1 MKYLIYFFLICILV
15 SCEDLFLRFK
25 YENYLCSKNI
35 YEINKISILGN
46 KVGTP
51 IQIFI
56 REKQYNFK
64 ISEISKKEI
73 VLTHF
78 NPNISLKI
86 DRILAK
92 ITGVNQRNTFS
103 LVCKKE
109 AFRI

>member
-1 MKYLIYFFLICILV
+1 MKNLIYFFLVFILV

-25 YENYLCSKNI
+25 YENYLCSQNI
-35 YEINKISILGN
+35 YEINKISIVGN

-56 REKQYNFK
+56 KDKQYNFK
-64 ISEISKKEI
+64 ISKISKEEI
-73 VLTHF
+73 VLTHI

-92 ITGVNQRNTFS
+92 IVGINQRNTFS

>member
-1 MKYLIYFFLICILV
+1 MKNLIYFFLVFILV

-25 YENYLCSKNI
+25 YENYLCSQNI
-35 YEINKISILGN
+35 YEINKISIVGN

-56 REKQYNFK
+56 KDKQYNFK
-64 ISEISKKEI
+64 ISKISKEEI
-73 VLTHF
+73 VLTHI

-92 ITGVNQRNTFS
+92 IAGINQRNTFS

>member
-1 MKYLIYFFLICILV
+1 MKNLIFFFIICILV

-25 YENYLCSKNI
+25 YENYLCSQNI
-35 YEINKISILGN
+35 YEINKISIVGN

-56 REKQYNFK
+56 KDKQYNFK
-64 ISEISKKEI
+64 ISEISRDEI
-73 VLTHF
+73 ILTHI

-92 ITGVNQRNTFS
+92 ITGINKRNTFS
-103 LVCKKE
+103 LDCKKE
-109 AFRI
+109 TFRI

>member
-1 MKYLIYFFLICILV
+1 MKNLIYFFFIFILV

-56 REKQYNFK
+56 KEKQYNFK
-64 ISEISKKEI
+64 ISKISKKEI

-109 AFRI
+109 AVRI